1 MNPAISILAIGDV
14 HLGTLPSGLPD
25 ETDSP
30 GISRHELS
38 PAAAFDI
45 AVTYAI
51 DKGVDAVLLAGDVVE
66 STNARF
72 EAMVPLERGVL
83 RLIDN
88 GIRVIAVAGNHDVD
102 ALPRL
107 AALIDGFCLLGAG
120 GRWQTTVLS
129 KGEIPVAEIA
139 GWSFPERHVRESP
152 VATLQL
158 EPLDPAPASVCRI
171 GLLHA
176 DLDASGGRYA
186 PVRRAELLEQ
196 DFDAWLLGHIHKPS
210 LRAMTRQSSDRPVGY
225 LGSLVG
231 LDPTETGPHGPWL
244 LEISAEGIETVK
256 QVPIAPL
263 RWENIVISA
272 EGLRDPDDLSDRL
285 LDQAARLA
293 LDLAEGGSHPRVLGL
308 RATLT
313 GRCDGYRAIRKW
325 IDDGEYRRVR
335 RMAGPTWVFFN
346 KIVNLTDVPI
356 DLRTIASGDDP
367 AALLARQILALMGD
381 GPEADELV
389 ERARDELKEAAE
401 ESVWA
406 PVDDHR
412 NATPVLSDA
421 SLRDLLVRS
430 GKTALDAMLE
440 QNPRNEA

>member
-1 MNPAISILAIGDV
+1 MNPAISILAIGDM

-25 ETDSP
+25 EIDSSR
-30 GISRHELS
+30 ISRHDLS
-38 PAAAFDI
+38 PAVAFDI
-45 AVTYAI
+45 AVTLAI
-51 DKGVDAVLLAGDVVE
+51 DKGVDTVLLAGDVVE
-66 STNARF
+66 SANARF
-72 EAMVPLERGVL
+72 EAMVPLEKGIR

-88 GIRVIAVAGNHDVD
+88 SIRVIAVAGNHDVD

-107 AALIDGFCLLGAG
+107 TALIDGFCLLGADG
-120 GRWQTTVLS
+120 QWETTVIS
-129 KGEIPVAEIA
+129 KEEIPVAEIV

-152 VATLQL
+152 VAKLQL
-158 EPLDPAPASVCRI
+158 EPASASVCRI

-176 DLDASGGRYA
+176 DLDASGGPYA
-186 PVRRAELLEQ
+186 PVRRAELLDQ
-196 DFDAWLLGHIHKPS
+196 NFDAWLLGHIHKPS
-210 LRAMTRQSSDRPVGY
+210 LRAMTGHSSDRPVGY

-263 RWENIVISA
+263 RWENIRIST

-293 LDLAEGGSHPRVLGL
+293 LKLAKDGPPPRVLGL

-313 GRCDGYRAIRKW
+313 GRCDGYRTIRKW
-325 IDDGEYRRVR
+325 VEDGEYRRVQ
-335 RMAGPTWVFFN
+335 RMAGSTWIFFN
-346 KIVNLTDVPI
+346 KIVNLADAPI
-356 DLRTIASGDDP
+356 DIRTIASGDDP
-367 AALLARQILALMGD
+367 AALLARQILVLMDD
-381 GPEADELV
+381 GPEAGELV
-389 ERARDELKEAAE
+389 ERARDELKEAVE

-412 NATPVLSDA
+412 SAMPALSDA
-421 SLRDLLVRS
+421 SLRELLVRS

-440 QNPRNEA
+440 QNPRDEA